1 MVARISTG
9 KSIRAM
15 LYYNEN
21 KVGEKEANLI
31 MASGFAGDIE
41 SMSVGQKLHRFT
53 HLTQLKPN
61 VKTNAL
67 HISLNFHSS
76 EDLSNAKLQQIAA
89 AYMEK
94 IGFSDQ
100 PFLVYRHHDAAHQ
113 HLHIVTTNITA
124 ARERI
129 DLHDIGRK
137 LSEPARKQIE
147 EDFKLIKAE
156 SKIFKVEAAIKAADI
171 KKAKY
176 GHLPTKRALSN
187 VITAVTR
194 DYRFTSLAELN
205 AALKCFNVVAMRGEE
220 HTAMFQKKGL
230 MYSLLDTKGNPVG
243 VPIKASAFYTKPTF
257 RNLEV
262 KFELNKGIRK
272 LYKEELAKRIDSL
285 FDNYREITISK
296 FETEARQ
303 AGITINFRR
312 SENGDPYGIT
322 YVDHKSKTVFNG
334 SDLGKAYSAKGIAE
348 RLGNTNRLA
357 RSEEQFI
364 SRPAQRVSKTQ
375 KNEPTTYLKPIKQT
389 NFLTLA
395 LAKTQPDYGSGV
407 PRKKKRKK
415 RNQQQQ
421 QELTL

>member
-1 MVARISTG
+1 
-9 KSIRAM
+9 M

-21 KVGEKEANLI
+21 KVDEKEANLI

-41 SMSVGQKLHRFT
+41 NMSVGQKLHRFT

-94 IGFSDQ
+94 IGFGDQ

-147 EDFKLIKAE
+147 EDFSLVKAE
-156 SKIFKVEAAIKAADI
+156 SKTFKIESAIKAADI

-187 VITAVTR
+187 VITAVIR

-205 AALKCFNVVAMRGEE
+205 AALKCFNVIALRGEE
-220 HTAMFQKKGL
+220 HTVMYQKKGL
-230 MYSLLDTKGNPVG
+230 MYSLLDVNGRPVG

-257 RNLEV
+257 RNLEI
-262 KFELNKGIRK
+262 KYELNKGIRK
-272 LYKEELAKRIDSL
+272 LYKDDLAKRIDTL
-285 FDNYREITISK
+285 LDKYREITVSK

-303 AGITINFRR
+303 AGITVNFRR
-312 SENGDPYGIT
+312 TENGELYGIT
-322 YVDHKSKTVFNG
+322 YIDHTNKTVFNG
-334 SDLGKAYSAKGIAE
+334 SDLGKSYSAKGTTE
-348 RLGNTNRLA
+348 RLGKTNRLA

-364 SRPAQRVSKTQ
+364 SRPAQRISKTRG
-375 KNEPTTYLKPIKQT
+375 NTPTTYLKTPRQT
-389 NFLTLA
+389 NFLAMA

-415 RNQQQQ
+415 RNQQQD

>member
-21 KVGEKEANLI
+21 KVEEKEANLI

-156 SKIFKVEAAIKAADI
+156 SKIFKMEAAIKAADI
-171 KKAKY
+171 KKANY
-176 GHLPTKRALSN
+176 GHLPTKRAMSN
-187 VITAVTR
+187 VITAVIR

-205 AALKCFNVVAMRGEE
+205 AALKCFSLVAQRGEE

-230 MYSLLDTKGNPVG
+230 MYSLLDANGNPVG

-272 LYKEELAKRIDSL
+272 LYKEELTKRIDSL

-303 AGITINFRR
+303 AGITVNFRR
-312 SENGDPYGIT
+312 GGNGELYGIT

-334 SDLGKAYSAKGIAE
+334 SDLGKAHSAKGIAE
-348 RLGNTNRLA
+348 RLGKTNRLA

-389 NFLTLA
+389 NFLALA
-395 LAKTQPDYGSGV
+395 LAKTQPDYGSGM

-421 QELTL
+421 EELTL